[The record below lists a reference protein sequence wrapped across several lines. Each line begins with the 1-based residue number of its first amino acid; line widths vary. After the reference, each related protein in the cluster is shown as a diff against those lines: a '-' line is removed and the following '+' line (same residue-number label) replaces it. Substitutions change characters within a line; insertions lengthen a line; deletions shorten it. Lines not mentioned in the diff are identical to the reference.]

1 MIRAGSGK
9 VDDPT
14 FFYAFFGK
22 QGGAIHFGSATGFY
36 EY

>member
-22 QGGAIHFGSATGFY
+22 QGGGYTLWFSNGFL
-36 EY
+36 